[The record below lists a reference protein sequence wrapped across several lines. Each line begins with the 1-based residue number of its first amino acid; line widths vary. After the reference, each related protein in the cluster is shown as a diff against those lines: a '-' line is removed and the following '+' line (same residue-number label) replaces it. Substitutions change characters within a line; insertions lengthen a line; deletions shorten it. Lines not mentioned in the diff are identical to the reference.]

1 MGWTQQ
7 STQEWGAKL
16 EPGRAEHPFTE
27 FNKLSSLH
35 SSWLTARLTSASHLW
50 SKKKEIISPQQ
61 KQRETSLRVSF
72 PVRFGLCPGAVGGVD
87 SSAFAVHLV
96 QVKVGDEIGSFAPES
111 ERDYPVRNGS
121 SKLGQKLELA
131 SNVANAASILLLS
144 QAFCGPVIS
153 SAMGIM
159 ALAEL
164 TRFTISRVRDFMN
177 KDSQGPGQFEGWSLP
192 SRLHDFTTASLL
204 LSIGVPILK
213 YQNPNLHYTLECV
226 GAALP
231 VAAGYAKTKARV
243 QQITP
248 GSAGLAEG
256 LWRSRHRWAAKRLCS
271 YLTDFQNPPRV
282 GRLVDIWEKTTV
294 LITGRRLI
302 VGSMA
307 LPLIIK
313 YSKTSKVAATGLDI
327 FKEDLPSK
335 QLVPVSVPFTDRVPR
350 TPELLGEQTRNLSV
364 SVSSWNSGAD
374 DIYLKFSVV
383 QSGWCRVQQRSAL
396 VFRTCYLVLIFGPLI
411 IFGPVIYFISTLLI
425 TSWAIEFR
433 KVLWGLLR
441 FCLERGGAAFIKW
454 GQWSATREDLFPED
468 LCLYLGR
475 LHDRAP
481 EHSYNRTRKAVLEN
495 LGRPIEDIF
504 VDFPTKPCASG
515 SIAQVYRAKL
525 KDRRDGM
532 PSEVAVKV
540 RHPNVALRIFQD
552 FQIMSVL
559 ANWAERLPALRWLK
573 LRESVDQF
581 SHTLTAQADLRFEA
595 SNLARFQKNFEGL
608 NSTVIFP
615 KLFHDLVSEGVI
627 VESFE
632 RGSALHEFL
641 RHRSSLNTQI
651 AAVGVDTYLKMLLT
665 DNFVHTDLHP
675 GNIMARSSDGA
686 EGIGQKL
693 QLVLL
698 DFGLAEE
705 LSPLVRYHFLSFI
718 MMIGA
723 GNGERAAYHLLQFSW
738 PHEQTCRTPEYL
750 VKDMRDLFNQEC
762 DLERHPID
770 LNKVLIKVLHLCR
783 KHEVTIDSAYAS
795 LVIAVCVLVG
805 FARSLDPEM
814 SIMDAAVPCLFTY
827 SLTGRIQGRIYG

>member
-7 STQEWGAKL
+7 STQEWEAKL
-16 EPGRAEHPFTE
+16 QPAIADHPFTE
-27 FNKLSSLH
+27 FRLSSLEP
-35 SSWLTARLTSASHLW
+35 SWLTGRISTSASHLW
-50 SKKKEIISPQQ
+50 PRKSVCRQE
-61 KQRETSLRVSF
+61 KQRKTGVRVSF
-72 PVRFGLCPGAVGGVD
+72 PVKFGLCPGAVGAVG
-87 SSAFAVHLV
+87 SSSFSLHLV
-96 QVKVGDEIGSFAPES
+96 QVKVGAESTSGVPES
-111 ERDYPVRNGS
+111 ERDRLVRDGS
-121 SKLGQKLELA
+121 SKFRRKLDVA
-131 SNVANAASILLLS
+131 GNVANAASILLLS
-144 QAFCGPVIS
+144 QVFCGPVIS
-153 SAMGIM
+153 CAMGIM
-159 ALAEL
+159 AVAEL
-164 TRFTISRVRDFMN
+164 TRFTISRMLRFMN
-177 KDSQGPGQFEGWSLP
+177 KIADGAGDSDGWSLP
-192 SRLHDFTTASLL
+192 SRLHEFTTASLL
-204 LSIGVPILK
+204 LSIGVPLLK
-213 YQNPNLHYTLECV
+213 HQYPEVHYTLECV

-231 VAAGYAKTKARV
+231 VAVGYAQTKAKV
-243 QQITP
+243 KKITR

-256 LWRSRHRWAAKRLCS
+256 LWRSRHRWAAKRLFS
-271 YLTDFQNPPRV
+271 YMTDFQHPSRI
-282 GRLVDIWEKTTV
+282 GWLVDVWEETTV
-294 LITGRRLI
+294 LITSRDLI
-302 VGSMA
+302 VGSAA
-307 LPLIIK
+307 LPLITK
-313 YSKTSKVAATGLDI
+313 FSKSSRSDPAGQN
-327 FKEDLPSK
+327 FCKEDFLSK
-335 QLVPVSVPFTDRVPR
+335 QLVPVSTTTTEVV
-350 TPELLGEQTRNLSV
+350 GEHAIVLSA
-364 SVSSWNSGAD
+364 SVSSWNSRAD
-374 DIYLKFSVV
+374 DIYLKFSTV
-383 QSGWCRVQQRSAL
+383 QSGWSCVRQRSAL
-396 VFRTCYLVLIFGPLI
+396 VFRTCYLVIVFGPLI
-411 IFGPVIYFISTLLI
+411 MFGPVIYIISTFLI
-425 TSWAIEFR
+425 SVWAVKVR
-433 KVLWGLLR
+433 KILWALLR

-481 EHSYNRTRKAVLEN
+481 EHSYNQTRKAVLEN

-504 VDFPTKPCASG
+504 VDFPKKPCASG

-525 KDRRDGM
+525 KDQRDGM

-540 RHPNVALRIFQD
+540 RHPSVAIRIFQD

-559 ANWAERLPALRWLK
+559 ANWAQRLPALRWLK

-581 SHTLTAQADLRFEA
+581 SHTLTAQADLRVEA
-595 SNLARFQKNFEGL
+595 ENLARFQKNFESL
-608 NSTVIFP
+608 NSTVVFP
-615 KLFHDLVSEGVI
+615 KLIHDLVSEGVI

-632 RGSALHEFL
+632 NGSALHQFL

-675 GNIMARSSDGA
+675 GNILARSADDA
-686 EGIGQKL
+686 EGIQQKL

-738 PHEQTCRTPEYL
+738 PHKQTCTTPDLL
-750 VKDMRDLFNQEC
+750 VKDMTDLFNQEC
-762 DLERHPID
+762 NLERNTID
-770 LNKVLIKVLHLCR
+770 LNKVLIKVLQLCR

-795 LVIAVCVLVG
+795 LVVAVCVLVG